1 MKKFVALLLVLLFGF
16 SFTATSPALA
26 ESAPIIIADKP
37 HQLFNGVFQ
46 NDELATSLLP
56 DGKLGSKVFYPPRGI
71 NNWVID
77 GRLLDEISAMAIGY
91 KLLNGKDG
99 LGSLAAKTWL
109 TRLALSTGGDHIYS
123 LPYGNPDISISR
135 SLAPS
140 EYTFYLQYGKA
151 RVESHLKRNISSDQ
165 STITGTSS
173 MSGDQKRTYTHSR
186 QALTKLS
193 TVIYTPEVEKVRA
206 NLSLLLNPYL
216 KRADR
221 EFFSR
226 DLSVGIEKFVNKL
239 RITNGKY
246 RLTSKNVKVPI
257 TLTNDFD
264 TPITLNLN
272 LYPLNS
278 RVQVANKYK
287 VTINAKSRTQLAVP
301 FTVIAPGATAVIAQ
315 FTNDKG
321 QEIGKEAV
329 LTLNL
334 SIFDTR
340 VAWFT
345 SGAGILLLLAA
356 ITQTVRRIRRSRA

>member
-1 MKKFVALLLVLLFGF
+1 MKKLVALFLALLFGF
-16 SFTATSPALA
+16 SFTAAAPARA
-26 ESAPIIIADKP
+26 ENAPIVIADKP
-37 HQLFNGVFQ
+37 HQLFSGEFQ

-56 DGKLGSKVFYPPRGI
+56 DGKLGSKVFFPPRGV
-71 NNWVID
+71 NTWVID
-77 GRLLDEISAMAIGY
+77 GRLLDEISAMTTGY
-91 KLLNGKDG
+91 KVLDGKDG

-123 LPYGNPDISISR
+123 LAYGNPDISISR

-140 EYTFYLQYGKA
+140 EYAFYLQYGKA
-151 RVESHLKRNISSDQ
+151 RVESHLKRNIFSDQ

-173 MSGDQKRTYTHSR
+173 MSGDQKREYTHNR
-186 QALTKLS
+186 QAITKLS

-206 NLSLLLNPYL
+206 NLSVLLSPYL
-216 KRADR
+216 KRTDR
-221 EFFSR
+221 EVFNTDVSAG
-226 DLSVGIEKFVNKL
+226 VEKFVNKL

-246 RLTSKNVKVPI
+246 QLTSKEVKVPI

-278 RVQVANKYK
+278 RVQVDGKYK
-287 VTINAKSRTQLAVP
+287 VTIEAKSRTQLAVP
-301 FTVIAPGATAVIAQ
+301 FTVIAPGATAVVAQ

-356 ITQTVRRIRRSRA
+356 ITQTVRRIRRSRK